1 MFKYLISLFFVF
13 NFSLAHADE
22 NQPLNPFC
30 QNHIKTVKLVLNK
43 SIMNTEIACTEQAK
57 EYGLMNR
64 TSLPTNNGM
73 LFIFD
78 RTQTLSFWMKN
89 TLIDLSIA
97 YIDQDWNIVDIREMK
112 SQDLTPII
120 SKKPA
125 IFALEAN
132 SYWFSKNNIK
142 IGDKIQMI
150 N

>member
-1 MFKYLISLFFVF
+1 MIKYILSLFLVF
-13 NFSLAHADE
+13 NVSFVYADE
-22 NQPLNPFC
+22 NLPLNPFC
-30 QNHIKTVKLVLNK
+30 QNHVKSVKLVLNK
-43 SIMNTEIACTEQAK
+43 NVMNSEIACSESEK

-64 TSLPTNNGM
+64 KFLPKDNGM

-97 YIDQDWNIVDIREMK
+97 YIDKDWNIVDIREMK
-112 SQDLTPII
+112 AQDLTPII

-125 IFALEAN
+125 VFALEAN
-132 SYWFSKNNIK
+132 PYWFSQHNVK
-142 IGDKIQMI
+142 IGDKIQMT